1 MRKLIESTFM
11 TLDGVI
17 SGPHEWSG
25 PYWDDEHSGYAGSLL
40 TEADALLLGRA
51 TYEGFAQA
59 WPTRSGDWYTD
70 KINSMPKYVASR
82 TLTELEWNATVL
94 QGDAVEA
101 VQKLKEQDGGSL
113 LKYGTGEFSKA
124 LLAHKL
130 VDEYHLWVFPV
141 IAGSGD
147 RLFDGIDPVH
157 LKLLD
162 STTFKSGIVVHKL
175 APKD

>member
-17 SGPHEWSG
+17 SNPHEWSG
-25 PYWDDEHSGYAGSLL
+25 PYWDDEHSGYGAGLL
-40 TEADALLLGRA
+40 TDADALLLGRK

-70 KINSMPKYVASR
+70 KINSMPKHVASR
-82 TLTELEWNATVL
+82 TLTDLEWNATVL

-141 IAGSGD
+141 VAGSGD